1 MKGIER
7 EKTNNRKMPAKVFYI
22 YFQENEGILFVNTAA
37 ECFVA
42 FTPLVKVAA
51 VEIFFILR

>member
-22 YFQENEGILFVNTAA
+22 YFQENEGILFVTAA